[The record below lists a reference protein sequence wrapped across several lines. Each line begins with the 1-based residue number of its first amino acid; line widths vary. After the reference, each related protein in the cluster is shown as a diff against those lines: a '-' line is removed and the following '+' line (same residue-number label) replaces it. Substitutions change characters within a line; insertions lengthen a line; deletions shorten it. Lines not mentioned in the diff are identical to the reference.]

1 MEHTNSVPDKE
12 EQPEHVDEEEL
23 RQGIFSEREH
33 KFSVDDD
40 QTEREELRKQRW

>member
-23 RQGIFSEREH
+23 KRGIFIEREH
-33 KFSVDDD
+33 YFNIQD
-40 QTEREELRKQRW
+40 TEDEQQELRKQRW